1 MQTLP
6 LFHKV
11 VNIVERRNTGPVAE
25 RDPEQVRGFV
35 EHLALVFTDW
45 GFPRMPSRVLITL
58 MSADEEALTAAE
70 LAERLEVSPAAISG
84 AVRYLI
90 HIGLL
95 QRVPTPGSRRDRY
108 RLPVDPWYESASLR
122 DGYMSQVV
130 SVSGEGVAALGA
142 DSAAGRRIAR
152 MRDFFTFVQSELGD
166 LLAKWKADH
175 PLDD

>member
-1 MQTLP
+1 M
-6 LFHKV
+6 
-11 VNIVERRNTGPVAE
+11 AD
-25 RDPEQVRGFV
+25 RDPDQVRAFV

-45 GFPRMPSRVLITL
+45 GFPRMPSRVLISL
-58 MSADEEALTAAE
+58 MAADEDALTAAE

-90 HIGLL
+90 HIGML

-108 RLPVDPWYESASLR
+108 RLPADPWYESASLR

-130 SVSGEGVAALGA
+130 AVSGEGVTALGA
-142 DSAAGRRIAR
+142 DTRAGRRIGR
-152 MRDFFTFVQSELGD
+152 MRDFFEFVHAELGD
-166 LLAKWKADH
+166 LLAKWKADN

>member
-1 MQTLP
+1 M
-6 LFHKV
+6 
-11 VNIVERRNTGPVAE
+11 AD
-25 RDPEQVRGFV
+25 RDPDRVREFV

-58 MSADEEALTAAE
+58 MAADEEALAAAE
-70 LAERLEVSPAAISG
+70 LAERLDVSPAAISG

-108 RLPVDPWYESASLR
+108 RLPADPWYESGSLR

-130 SVSGEGVAALGA
+130 AATSEGVVALGA
-142 DSAAGRRIAR
+142 DTAAGRRIAR
-152 MRDFFTFVQSELGD
+152 MRDFFVFVHAELGD
-166 LLAKWKADH
+166 LLAKWKAEN
-175 PLDD
+175 PLDS

>member
-1 MQTLP
+1 
-6 LFHKV
+6 
-11 VNIVERRNTGPVAE
+11 VAD
-25 RDPEQVRGFV
+25 RDPDQVRAFV

-58 MSADEEALTAAE
+58 MAADEDALTAAE
-70 LAERLEVSPAAISG
+70 LAERLDVSPAAISG

-90 HIGLL
+90 HIGML

-108 RLPVDPWYESASLR
+108 RLPADPWYEAASLK

-142 DSAAGRRIAR
+142 DTAAGRRIGR
-152 MRDFFTFVQSELGD
+152 MRDFFLFVQAELGD
-166 LLAKWKADH
+166 LLAKWKADN

>member
-1 MQTLP
+1 
-6 LFHKV
+6 
-11 VNIVERRNTGPVAE
+11 VAD
-25 RDPEQVRGFV
+25 RDPDQVRAFV

-58 MSADEEALTAAE
+58 MAADEEALTASE

-90 HIGLL
+90 HIGML

-122 DGYMSQVV
+122 DGYTSQVV
-130 SVSGEGVAALGA
+130 AVSGEGVTALGA
-142 DSAAGRRIAR
+142 DTRAGRRIGR
-152 MRDFFTFVQSELGD
+152 MRDFFEFVHAELGD
-166 LLAKWKADH
+166 LLAKWKADN

>member
-1 MQTLP
+1 
-6 LFHKV
+6 V
-11 VNIVERRNTGPVAE
+11 VTE
-25 RDPEQVRGFV
+25 RDQDQVRAFV

-58 MSADEEALTAAE
+58 MAADEEALTAAE
-70 LAERLEVSPAAISG
+70 LAERLDVSPAAISG

-90 HIGLL
+90 RIGML

-108 RLPVDPWYESASLR
+108 RLPTDPWYESASLR

-130 SVSGEGVAALGA
+130 SVSGEGVAALGG
-142 DSAAGRRIAR
+142 DTVAGRRIGR
-152 MRDFFTFVQSELGD
+152 MRDFFAFVQDELGD